1 MKHLTLLLSPPNTWK
16 PQQSFSASCAL
27 SPPPE
32 RHWNHLCAH
41 RALPPRCHRSLW
53 HPVCT
58 PALKIKFCSVS
69 KLSSFAQSKQSRAAK
84 SCKVNSALPSLP
96 LSVCSDISSDA
107 GTKEVTLNPQ
117 EGVTCCTQST
127 EFRLPSNRKG
137 CCKKKKFAQPISA
150 GQH

>member
-1 MKHLTLLLSPPNTWK
+1 MKHLTLLLSLPNTWK

-84 SCKVNSALPSLP
+84 SCKVNSALPSLR
-96 LSVCSDISSDA
+96 VCAVTSAQMQGQRRSPWIHR
-107 GTKEVTLNPQ
+107 KESHAAHRAQNFGSLQ
-117 EGVTCCTQST
+117 T
-127 EFRLPSNRKG
+127 EKVVV
-137 CCKKKKFAQPISA
+137 KKKKFAQPISA